1 MIFGK
6 LSDGT
11 IISDNDMHTFE
22 SKTNKT
28 TLVKNLVTLFLIFIG
43 NINVGFGQY
52 TLVTD
57 HNTLNA
63 GDKFIIVG
71 KKSTDFYAIQD
82 QNTNNRAS
90 VLISPPVSNI
100 ITTTLAH
107 EFTLEGFSGSW
118 NLKDELNNGYLKP
131 RTGTNNGLQLQA
143 STTNANWTISILP
156 TGVAT
161 IVCENTSTYPR
172 NILKFNSTNSPPI
185 FACYAS
191 GQADIYI
198 YKKTIIPTC
207 TAPTTQATSA
217 TFSTITNNSM
227 NLSWTS
233 GNGDG
238 RIVVMKEASAVS
250 GTPTSGTAYTANAA
264 FGSGSAIAT
273 NEFVVYNGTGNSVSV
288 SGLAC
293 GKTYHIKVYEYNTTD
308 VCYNTTS
315 PTSASAA
322 TLITASPTAP
332 SFTQTC
338 GSTTF
343 AAIPNTATENTFW
356 QTSASGTSETDPAD
370 VTKTVSSTNPLYLR
384 TKSSTG
390 CWSNA
395 TTVSPAIISSP
406 SITSQPVDQN
416 GTDGGSAT
424 FSVVAN
430 NATGYQWQISTDN
443 GVNWTNVSGA
453 TSASL
458 TVSSLTL
465 SMDGYKYRAIVKA
478 TNPCT
483 DVISNVGTL
492 NVTTGPCFS
501 MNGPAFSTSGNT
513 YVGDLDIGG
522 SPTNTIRLASGSGG
536 GSISTTATGV
546 IAGDVTVKFRVKAW
560 SASETQVTVTV
571 DGTSILYTT
580 LPIAFGEVTLNF
592 TSVSAN
598 PIITFSTVSDKRL
611 HIGNVQIYCTPT
623 IVTCTPTAAITSFIP
638 TSGPIGTLVTITG
651 TGFTGATAVQFGGI
665 NATTFTIVNS
675 TTIVA
680 EVPAGMGANSLITVS
695 DASSCSTS
703 SAGSF
708 AIKSSSG
715 SCSLFPNY
723 TDLFISE
730 IYDSGSLNVWNI
742 ELYNPTPNPI
752 TLTGV
757 YQIKR
762 AGNISDPAN
771 YSRTID
777 LIGVVPANSVF
788 TISAG
793 SSTQTCGGVSFDFT
807 ENGAGINEEDVITLF
822 KNGIL
827 VDVSEA
833 PNETGYSLL
842 RNINS
847 GVIAPSSTYIAGD
860 WTVNSAESCSNI
872 GVFTLPSSTII
883 IDSHPADITGCSLTM
898 SVISPTPGVTYQ
910 WKFNNPASMTG
921 WLDVNSTNIPVAI
934 ISGETSATLS
944 ITGDVFALMDF
955 QFYCEISESGCSL
968 ASNAAQFKTD
978 SRPIYRSVATS
989 NGNWSTV
996 SNWEMS
1002 TDYTNYVAACT
1013 YPRSIN
1019 SSEVIIQTGTRIVL
1033 DLTGANAVDIDHLT
1047 IENTGTLELLPNAKL
1062 TIYDSIAG
1070 ADLIVNGTLYD
1081 RNSAGN
1087 AMDLTNSTW
1096 ILGAN
1101 GTVIK
1106 SNNGAIA
1113 FYRDKYQGGM
1123 SNIPATANWI
1133 YRYTGDGHPVVG
1145 TEDFFY
1151 PNLSFE
1157 NTTAS
1162 TYSWNNPVNTAF
1174 QGSTGFATVKG
1185 NFDIG
1190 VIGTSTCEVS
1200 NVNTHAQPMLL
1211 LGNLHIATGSS
1222 LLNSA
1227 ASGTDYGTGYELKG
1241 NLFVDG
1247 TLNILN
1253 GALERVMRFTG
1264 TTNQT
1269 VSGVGTIDLHKMTVN
1284 KPSGDVLLNRN
1295 LQAQNELV
1303 MIQGNIFT
1311 NASMLELGL
1320 STTQK
1325 GILTHTNGFVVGKM
1339 RRWFNGTN
1347 SGNATGLYPM
1357 GFEDLVVGAGTG
1369 VKNRNTKIEFSDVP
1383 ADGGHLTVQYIGT
1396 PMGPDGI
1403 PILAANSGGAGFD
1416 VITTEDQGYWKF
1428 DNESGKLINAAYTI
1442 SCTGEGYQIITDL
1455 AKLTLLK
1462 RVVANGPDWF
1472 CPGAHIA
1479 TSGSITMPTVSR
1491 SGVSNWSNFGFGG
1504 GAGNPLPVELT
1515 AFQVSCEEY
1524 QIQIQWSTAS
1534 ELNSSH
1540 FDVEKSN
1547 DLINW
1552 NLISETAA
1560 AGNSNKEINYQTSDL
1575 ERSSKVIYYRL
1586 KQVDL
1591 NGESKVYG
1599 PISTLCEI
1607 ESNSMVVYPNPS
1619 QGEYQVEINWTETS
1633 TNAQLQLLD
1642 LTGKVID
1649 EMDVNLNTG
1658 TTHLQFNQGNLP
1670 MGTYLIRLNNKH
1682 NIQLTPIR
1690 LVIAR

>member
-1 MIFGK
+1 MLIF
-6 LSDGT
+6 
-11 IISDNDMHTFE
+11 
-22 SKTNKT
+22 KTQKNKT
-28 TLVKNLVTLFLIFIG
+28 TLLKSLPLALLIFIG
-43 NINVGFGQY
+43 NINLGFGQTAIY
-52 TLVTD
+52 TVSTTSAVTTSGTAPSGSSATYAQTYTPTVGQMTSS
-57 HNTLNA
+57 NSTTLTLSGYAGMRITQIVLEMKSNA
-63 GDKFIIVG
+63 SKGKGTLSIIAG
-71 KKSTDFYAIQD
+71 STSI
-82 QNTNNRAS
+82 AS
-90 VLISPPVSNI
+90 ISP
-100 ITTTLAH
+100 TK
-107 EFTLEGFSGSW
+107 GFNDSEWNGSW
-118 NLKDELNNGYLKP
+118 
-131 RTGTNNGLQLQA
+131 
-143 STTNANWTISILP
+143 S
-156 TGVAT
+156 
-161 IVCENTSTYPR
+161 STYV
-172 NILKFNSTNSPPI
+172 NITKTPTAYTIGTGENVVIKIDATENSM
-185 FACYAS
+185 
-191 GQADIYI
+191 YI
-198 YKKTIIPTC
+198 QKYTITYELVSTC
-207 TAPTTQATSA
+207 SAPTTQATAA
-217 TFSTITNNSM
+217 TFPTITNNSM
-227 NLSWTS
+227 NLSWTA

-250 GTPTSGTAYTANAA
+250 GTPTSGTAYTADAA
-264 FGSGSAIAT
+264 FGLGNTIAA

-288 SGLAC
+288 SGLDC

-370 VTKTVSSTNPLYLR
+370 VTKTVSSATTIYLR

-406 SITSQPVDQN
+406 SITTQPVDQN
-416 GTDGGSAT
+416 GIDGGSVT

-430 NATGYQWQISTDN
+430 NTTGYQWQISTDN

-492 NVTTGPCFS
+492 NVTTGPCVQESFS
-501 MNGPAFSTSGNT
+501 SIGNSSSYGTRTWSGTGGTWTATDAREDQSINGKAITFKGSVTSPSFSAGIGNLTITTKYPFSDASGTLNIKINGTPVGSVPVSTTSATYTISGIDISGNI
-513 YVGDLDIGG
+513 VLEIENDNGSKRPAIDDL
-522 SPTNTIRLASGSGG
+522 SWTCFVVPA
-536 GSISTTATGV
+536 
-546 IAGDVTVKFRVKAW
+546 
-560 SASETQVTVTV
+560 
-571 DGTSILYTT
+571 
-580 LPIAFGEVTLNF
+580 
-592 TSVSAN
+592 
-598 PIITFSTVSDKRL
+598 
-611 HIGNVQIYCTPT
+611 
-623 IVTCTPTAAITSFIP
+623 CTPTATITSFLP
-638 TSGPIGTLVTITG
+638 TSGPVATLVTITG
-651 TGFTGATAVQFGGI
+651 TGFTGATAVKFGTV
-665 NATTFTIVNS
+665 NATTFTVVNS
-675 TTIVA
+675 TTILA
-680 EVPAGMGANSLITVS
+680 EVPAGIGANEPISVFDAGACATTSLSTFTLLDFLGV
-695 DASSCSTS
+695 CSIPS
-703 SAGSF
+703 
-708 AIKSSSG
+708 
-715 SCSLFPNY
+715 

-730 IYDSGSLNVWNI
+730 VFDSESGNNHYI
-742 ELYNPTPNPI
+742 ELYNNTGSTINLATPNQYNLIINGI
-752 TLTGV
+752 TNVNLSGTLAHGATLV
-757 YQIKR
+757 VFCGTDNANLSNSAQNMGSGFN
-762 AGNISDPAN
+762 ADDDISLRKD
-771 YSRTID
+771 
-777 LIGVVPANSVF
+777 GVVIDQILTPSYVGFTFLRLPTINNPNSSYNAAEWNLINHSISTSVP
-788 TISAG
+788 TIGNHTVNPIS
-793 SSTQTCGGVSFDFT
+793 
-807 ENGAGINEEDVITLF
+807 
-822 KNGIL
+822 
-827 VDVSEA
+827 
-833 PNETGYSLL
+833 
-842 RNINS
+842 NINITTQPTD
-847 GVIAPSSTYIAGD
+847 V
-860 WTVNSAESCSNI
+860 
-872 GVFTLPSSTII
+872 
-883 IDSHPADITGCSLTM
+883 TGCSLTM
-898 SVISPTPGVTYQ
+898 SVTSPTPGITYQ

-944 ITGDVFALMDF
+944 ITGDVSALMDF

-978 SRPIYRSVATS
+978 SRPIYRSVAAS

-1174 QGSTGFATVKG
+1174 QGFTGFATVKG

-1200 NVNTHAQPMLL
+1200 NININAQPMLL
-1211 LGNLHIATGSS
+1211 LGNLNIATGSS

-1347 SGNATGLYPM
+1347 SGDATGLYPM
-1357 GFEDLVVGAGTG
+1357 GFNDSGL
-1369 VKNRNTKIEFSDVP
+1369 KNRNAKIEFNAVP
-1383 ADGGHLTVQYIGT
+1383 ASGGHLTVEYIGT
-1396 PMGPDGI
+1396 PMGLDGI
-1403 PILAANSGGAGFD
+1403 PIPAANTGGAGFD
-1416 VITTEDQGYWKF
+1416 VTTTEDQGYWKI
-1428 DNESGKLINAAYTI
+1428 DNEAGKLIGANYTI
-1442 SCTGEGYQIITDL
+1442 ACTGEGYNTITSL
-1455 AKLTLLK
+1455 PQLTLLK
-1462 RVVANGPDWF
+1462 RVGSGNWF
-1472 CPGAHIA
+1472 CPGTHLTTTGTIA
-1479 TSGSITMPTVSR
+1479 KPTVSR
-1491 SGVSNWSNFGFGG
+1491 SGVSDWSNFGFGG
-1504 GAGNPLPVELT
+1504 SVANPLPVKLT
-1515 AFQVSCEEY
+1515 AFSVSCDEN
-1524 QIQIQWSTAS
+1524 QTNISWTTAS

-1540 FDVEKSN
+1540 FVVEKSR
-1547 DLINW
+1547 DLKNW
-1552 NLISETAA
+1552 IAVSQTQA
-1560 AGNSNKEINYQTSDL
+1560 AGNSNQMIDYTSHD
-1575 ERSSKVIYYRL
+1575 ENGWNGVYYYRL
-1586 KQVDL
+1586 NQIDY
-1591 NGESKVYG
+1591 NGESEIYG
-1599 PISTLCEI
+1599 PISVACKSER
-1607 ESNSMVVYPNPS
+1607 NAMVVYPNPS
-1619 QGEYQVEINWTETS
+1619 NGDFTVEITWSEIS
-1633 TNAQLQLLD
+1633 TQTQIQIID
-1642 LTGKVID
+1642 LTGKIIQKL
-1649 EMDVNLNTG
+1649 DVNLKTG
-1658 TTHLQFNQGNLP
+1658 ITQIEFDKENLP
-1670 MGTYLIRLNNKH
+1670 KGTYLIHLVGEKNMGFKP
-1682 NIQLTPIR
+1682 TR
-1690 LVIAR
+1690 LVIAK